1 MANPT
6 SKINLVING
15 TTTQLDIHDADA
27 VPRTGGAVMTGSSL
41 GRTIN
46 NSELKINGG
55 TSESN
60 GSAILLRGKDKSENG
75 GETDIVANDGTDSTT
90 VNIKPNGTITRVT
103 NNVTKNFA
111 MQEDVNTL
119 LSGKANSSH
128 THAKSEITD
137 FPSYGTTAN
146 TICEGNDSRL
156 SDARTPTA
164 HTHTKSEI
172 TDFPSYGTTSGT
184 ICEGNDSRLSDARTP
199 TAHNHSA
206 SEITS
211 GTLDSARIP
220 NLDAS
225 KITSGTID
233 IDRLP
238 AGALERLVVVADQTA
253 RYALTTSSVQ
263 LGDTVKQ
270 LDTGIMYY
278 VVDTS
283 KLNSADGYSEYTA
296 GSATSVPWS
305 GVTSKPSSFTP
316 SSHTHTT
323 SDITDFPTLATVAT
337 SGSYNDL
344 SNKPTIPTYSAG
356 SNLSLNDTTFNVS
369 STPSFT
375 SITVSGYTI
384 TVD

>member
-1 MANPT
+1 MVLTEIGLAKVFQRVRSFVASQLN
-6 SKINLVING
+6 SKASVIHTHTKSEITDLPNG
-15 TTTQLDIHDADA
+15 YAVDSTLD
-27 VPRTGGAVMTGSSL
+27 
-41 GRTIN
+41 
-46 NSELKINGG
+46 G
-55 TSESN
+55 TSSN
-60 GSAILLRGKDKSENG
+60 AI
-75 GETDIVANDGTDSTT
+75 
-90 VNIKPNGTITRVT
+90 
-103 NNVTKNFA
+103 
-111 MQEDVNTL
+111 
-119 LSGKANSSH
+119 ANSAVKNALDGKSDTGHIH
-128 THAKSEITD
+128 TKSQITD

-146 TICEGNDSRL
+146 
-156 SDARTPTA
+156 
-164 HTHTKSEI
+164 
-172 TDFPSYGTTSGT
+172 T

-316 SSHTHTT
+316 SSHTHTK
-323 SDITDFPTLATVAT
+323 SEITDFPSFGTTSGTICEGNDSRLSDARTPIAHTHTASDISSGLASVAT

-344 SNKPTIPTYSAG
+344 SDKPTIPTYSAG
-356 SNLSLNDTTFNVS
+356 TNLSLNDTTFNVS

-375 SITVSGYTI
+375 SITISGYTI